1 MKYCLRGLLGN
12 EQRKA
17 VFQYIDVCCK
27 VLAEK
32 QSVSAVPDLLAEMNS
47 ALAVLERDMPVTI
60 QVSVRDVYRTSY
72 CDESRMLNTCI
83 MTKNFT

>member
-1 MKYCLRGLLGN
+1 MQIASQGILKYCLRGLLGC

-17 VFQYIDVCCK
+17 LFQFIDVCCK

-32 QSVSAVPDLLAEMNS
+32 QNKSEIPDLLLEINT

-60 QVSVRDVYRTSY
+60 QV
-72 CDESRMLNTCI
+72 
-83 MTKNFT
+83 NFINKYIT